1 MESQLKA
8 VRQDICSV
16 KDKIMAIEQDLAIAN
31 QSGNRGGEV
40 EVNFLHGRLEKLD
53 SQLVSLQEKENI
65 LLRGQASVEMVEVE
79 TDDLPVKRFVVPR
92 NQYGQLCV
100 DSIEKFLAGSGQIL
114 VSIGNGYPACKD
126 GWTLNSYSAIPIQL
140 HVATKPVDDEGFKLR
155 DLKLKQAT
163 LMLAI
168 CFGIVWI
175 IYSGIWGRSSGNPPT
190 G

>member
-65 LLRGQASVEMVEVE
+65 LLRGQASGNRCFQLVHIG
-79 TDDLPVKRFVVPR
+79 LPVFTS
-92 NQYGQLCV
+92 C
-100 DSIEKFLAGSGQIL
+100 
-114 VSIGNGYPACKD
+114 C
-126 GWTLNSYSAIPIQL
+126 TLFS
-140 HVATKPVDDEGFKLR
+140 E
-155 DLKLKQAT
+155 
-163 LMLAI
+163 
-168 CFGIVWI
+168 
-175 IYSGIWGRSSGNPPT
+175 
-190 G
+190 

>member
-65 LLRGQASVEMVEVE
+65 LLRGQASDAATLAGDAVIDIASSAQVEMVEVE

-140 HVATKPVDDEGFKLR
+140 HVATKPGARLQ
-155 DLKLKQAT
+155 QALAYPTQQSFFGTIWST
-163 LMLAI
+163 LVA
-168 CFGIVWI
+168 
-175 IYSGIWGRSSGNPPT
+175 
-190 G
+190 